1 MLISFAVAGRFSP
14 YEWFNPNLPISEM
27 FGFEL
32 ELTRD
37 MFISQLLPD
46 WSWSM
51 SVLIKDLITMQSDY
65 MFGIFNCC

>member
-1 MLISFAVAGRFSP
+1 
-14 YEWFNPNLPISEM
+14 M

-65 MFGIFNCC
+65 MFGIFTILSTFCLLEAVELLLDV